1 MINFKNRKLLLS
13 TILIAFIILLILPSC
28 SKPSSEESIINEEV
42 SFDYNLEFNDIAIMN
57 SDSLYYELTFD
68 MIGME
73 FIDMSIEIDDILYNS
88 FKIVDIDSS
97 SQVLGGYIPLNDNNM
112 NIKVS
117 FIDKGIVIADQYHAV
132 PLRRNIEVL
141 TFSNNIS
148 SKYFDNLFDKNKFV
162 NNNNIIYDKF
172 KKYDFTNTEVIG
184 FIEVTKIM
192 PNMTAERLGIII
204 IAKFEIPEIF
214 KAVTSSLFFIREK
227 NKIPDIKIINGN
239 ILYK

>member
-42 SFDYNLEFNDIAIMN
+42 SFDYNLEFNDIDIMN

-73 FIDMSIEIDDILYNS
+73 SMDMSIEIDDTLYNS

-97 SQVLGGYIPLNDNNM
+97 SQVLGGYIPFNDNNM

-117 FIDKGIVIADQYHAV
+117 FIDKGIVIADQYHAI

-162 NNNNIIYDKF
+162 I
-172 KKYDFTNTEVIG
+172 
-184 FIEVTKIM
+184 
-192 PNMTAERLGIII
+192 
-204 IAKFEIPEIF
+204 
-214 KAVTSSLFFIREK
+214 
-227 NKIPDIKIINGN
+227 
-239 ILYK
+239 